1 MTRTENLNIVEV
13 LPITSPKI
21 LKDILP
27 VSDNVVENVLNAR
40 NAIRSILERED
51 SRLLMIVGP
60 CSIHDPESALE
71 YAERLK

>member
-1 MTRTENLNIVEV
+1 MIRTENLNIVEV

-40 NAIRSILERED
+40 NAIRNILEGKD
-51 SRLLMIVGP
+51 SRILMIVGP
-60 CSIHDPESALE
+60 CSIHDP
-71 YAERLK
+71 